1 MTLADLIRKA
11 REIGDQFNTY
21 AVPLYLYDEAYV
33 EITDVKFEAWVDEDG
48 KWFIQMTVK

>member
-11 REIGDQFNTY
+11 REVGDQFNTY
-21 AVPLYLYDEAYV
+21 EVPLFDEAYV
-33 EITDVKFEAWVDEDG
+33 EIQNISLESEKDEDG

>member
-21 AVPLYLYDEAYV
+21 AVPLYDEAYV
-33 EITDVKFEAWVDEDG
+33 EITDVKFEAEKDEDG
-48 KWFIQMTVK
+48 EWFIQMTVK

>member
-11 REIGDQFNTY
+11 RDVGDQFNTY
-21 AVPLYLYDEAYV
+21 EVPLFDEAYV
-33 EITDVKFEAWVDEDG
+33 EITNIVFEPEKDEDG